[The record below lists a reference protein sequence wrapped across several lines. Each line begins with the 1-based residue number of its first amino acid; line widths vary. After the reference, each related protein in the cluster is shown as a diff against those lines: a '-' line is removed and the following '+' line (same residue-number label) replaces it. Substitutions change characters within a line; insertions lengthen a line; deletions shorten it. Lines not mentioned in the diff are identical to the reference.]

1 MKKIIRK
8 PYLSQAIIAFVL
20 TVLCLVPVS
29 AALINDSETGIQQT
43 ASFGGSIIYVDDD
56 NTNGPWDGSM
66 NHPFQFIQDGIDY
79 ATDGDTIIVFDGV
92 YRENI
97 VVTKSIDLE
106 GDNKYSL
113 INGYSSS
120 GTIVKIVANNVTI
133 CGFTISDCGSQPNNA
148 GLMIHSSYNVITNND
163 ICNNDNFGLY
173 VLGSNNLI
181 YHNNFM
187 KNTYQAFDVIASSMW
202 DNGHPSGGNY
212 WDDYSGIDEDEDGI
226 GEIPYPT
233 GNCSAD
239 HYPLVHPYG
248 SVYNTDTEEI
258 FLTIQA
264 AIADNDTQAG
274 HTIVVLNGIYREH
287 LYVLKSVVLCGS
299 YGDTTIIEAGFSGDV
314 VTLCA
319 DDVHLEGFMIQHSG
333 TEEYNTGIVVYGNNC
348 SIVKNTI
355 YDNFQGIILQQSVEH
370 TEIRENKISDNGWN
384 GMILKPGCKNNHV
397 FQNTIAN
404 SFYAGLGI
412 SDASNNYIYHNTFKS
427 NRHQAYDDGTNIW
440 DDGYP
445 SGGNHWSDYTG
456 SDDDGD
462 GIGDIPYEIPD
473 GINSDRY
480 PLMSPYTEE
489 DTIPPVVTIETPTNG
504 VYLWGLHMFSGLL
517 KRNTFIY
524 GPITI
529 TVNAADAHSGIAQVE
544 FLVDNSLNPEFTD
557 TQEPYSW
564 EWSKPYLFM
573 RKHTIIVI
581 AYDNAGNTNY
591 DMLEVRKYL

>member
-1 MKKIIRK
+1 MNKIFRK
-8 PYLSQAIIAFVL
+8 QYLSQATIAFVL
-20 TVLCLVPVS
+20 AILCLIPGS
-29 AALINDSETGIQQT
+29 AALTNDSETGTQHA
-43 ASFGGSIIYVDDD
+43 ASFGSIIIYVDDD
-56 NTNGPWDGSM
+56 NTEGPWDGSSDY
-66 NHPFQFIQDGIDY
+66 PFQFIQDAIDD
-79 ATDGDTIIVFDGV
+79 AADGDTVLVFDGT
-92 YRENI
+92 YKENI
-97 VVTKSIDLE
+97 VVTKSIDLK
-106 GDNKYSL
+106 GDNKSSV
-113 INGYSSS
+113 IVGYSYS
-120 GTIVKIVANNVTI
+120 GTIVKIVAENVTLS
-133 CGFTISDCGSQPNNA
+133 GFTISYCGGQPNNA
-148 GLMIHSSYNVITNND
+148 GIMIHSSHNVITNND
-163 ICNNDNFGLY
+163 ISDNENFGLY
-173 VLGSNNLI
+173 AIGQNNLI

-187 KNTYQAFDVIASSMW
+187 RNTYQAFDLIAGNMW
-202 DNGHPSGGNY
+202 DDGHPSGGNY
-212 WDDYSGIDEDEDGI
+212 WDDYNGIDEDEDGI
-226 GEIPYPT
+226 GETPYPI
-233 GNCSAD
+233 GNSSAD

-248 SVYNTDTEEI
+248 SVSNTDTKEI

-264 AIADNDTQAG
+264 AIVDNDTQAG
-274 HTIVVLNGIYREH
+274 HTIVALKGIYREH
-287 LYVLKSVVLCGS
+287 LCVFKSVILLGRH
-299 YGDTTIIEAGFSGDV
+299 GDTTVLDAGSSGDV

-319 DDVHLEGFMIQHSG
+319 NDIHLEGFMIQHSG
-333 TEEYNTGIVVYGNNC
+333 TDENNAGIVVDGNTC

-355 YDNFQGIILQQSVEH
+355 YNNFQGIILQQSVEQ
-370 TEIRENKISDNGWN
+370 TTIQENKISDSGWN
-384 GMILKPGCKNNHV
+384 GIILKPGCGGNHV
-397 FQNTIAN
+397 FQNTITN
-404 SFYAGLGI
+404 SFYAGLG
-412 SDASNNYIYHNTFKS
+412 STDSSNNYIYHNTFKS

-445 SGGNHWSDYTG
+445 SGGNYWSDYTG

-529 TVNAADAHSGIAQVE
+529 TVHAADAHSGIAQVE
-544 FLVDNSLNPEFTD
+544 FLLDNSLNPEFTD

>member
-8 PYLSQAIIAFVL
+8 QYLSQAIIAFVL
-20 TVLCLVPVS
+20 VVLCLMPGS
-29 AALINDSETGIQQT
+29 AAFISDYETGMQHA
-43 ASFGGSIIYVDDD
+43 ASFGGLIIYVDDD
-56 NTNGPWDGSM
+56 NTDGPWDGSID
-66 NHPFQFIQDGIDY
+66 HPFQFIQDAIDD
-79 ATDGDTIIVFDGV
+79 ATDGDTILVFDGV

-97 VVTKSIDLE
+97 VVTKSIDLK

-120 GTIVKIVANNVTI
+120 GTIVKIVANNVTL

-148 GLMIHSSYNVITNND
+148 GLMIHSSDNVITNND
-163 ICNNDNFGLY
+163 IRNNHNFGLY
-173 VLGSNNLI
+173 VIGSNNLI

-202 DNGHPSGGNY
+202 DNGYPSGGNY
-212 WDDYSGIDEDEDGI
+212 WDDYNGMDENEDGI

-239 HYPLVHPYG
+239 RYPVVHPYG
-248 SVYNTDTEEI
+248 SVCNTDTEEI

-264 AIADNDTQAG
+264 AIGDNDTQAG
-274 HTIVVLNGIYREH
+274 HTIVVLSDIYREH
-287 LYVLKSVVLCGS
+287 LSVFKSVFLLGS
-299 YGDTTIIEAGFSGDV
+299 HGDTTIIEAGSSGDV
-314 VTLCA
+314 VTLCT

-333 TEEYNTGIVVYGNNC
+333 TEEHDAGIVVSSNNC
-348 SIVKNTI
+348 SIIKNTI

-370 TEIRENKISDNGWN
+370 TTIQENKISDSGWN
-384 GMILKPGCKNNHV
+384 GMILKPGCRENHV
-397 FQNTIAN
+397 FQNTITN

-412 SDASNNYIYHNTFKS
+412 SDASTNYIYHNTFKS

-504 VYLWGLHMFSGLL
+504 IYLWGLHMFSGLL

-529 TVNAADAHSGIAQVE
+529 TVHAADAHSGIAQVE
-544 FLVDNSLNPEFTD
+544 FLLDNSLDPEFTD

-564 EWSKPYLFM
+564 EWSTPYLFM